1 MLMSTTSLPISFSF
15 YVLQTTYYVLFLY
28 NVSMKLI
35 INTDGASRGNP
46 GKAAAAWIIKDS
58 AGNLQEKCGK
68 SIGTTTNNV
77 AEYLAL
83 IDALKYVLQKHR
95 CPREGGEPG
104 LSIESILVK
113 SDSLLM
119 VSQLTGKWR
128 IKERSLQQ
136 KVMEVKKL
144 ERELGCKI
152 IYMHVP
158 RELNREA
165 DREANRIL
173 DEQKQ

>member
-1 MLMSTTSLPISFSF
+1 
-15 YVLQTTYYVLFLY
+15 
-28 NVSMKLI
+28 MKLI

-68 SIGTTTNNV
+68 SLGICTNNE
-77 AEYLAL
+77 AEYTAL
-83 IDALKYVLQKHR
+83 IEALKHTKTLLTMNH
-95 CPREGGEPG
+95 EPITN
-104 LSIESILVK
+104 LLIK

-128 IKERSLQQ
+128 IKDRELQQ

-152 IYMHVP
+152 NYMHVP

-165 DREANRIL
+165 DAEANRIL
-173 DEQKQ
+173 DKQS